1 MESMGLWGV
10 VVDVA
15 MIAALAWL
23 AFSPVKSKRS
33 VEDWQTTF
41 GKAFEDASNLVNAAE
56 QLWETGQIKRT
67 ERFDYAYTRLH
78 SLWPALNEDLL
89 EAAVEAAVRQGK
101 AWRERTSP
109 TEPVVETEE

>member
-1 MESMGLWGV
+1 MDSMGLLGWV
-10 VVDVA
+10 VGAIGIALFVWTVVQGKKPVD
-15 MIAALAWL
+15 
-23 AFSPVKSKRS
+23 
-33 VEDWQTTF
+33 EWQTTF

-78 SLWPALNEDLL
+78 SLWPALSEDLL
-89 EAAVEAAVRQGK
+89 QAAIEAAVRQGK
-101 AWRERTSP
+101 SWRERTAP